1 LHLRGGKSL
10 LTIFCLKIQARL
22 PGCLENVETGLAP
35 ALEVQNA
42 ARVGEMDIVRDA
54 VMTAV
59 MAAPGLLEWKFC

>member
-1 LHLRGGKSL
+1 
-10 LTIFCLKIQARL
+10 L

-59 MAAPGLLEWKFC
+59 MAAPGLLEWGFC